1 MSSASLFAARP
12 VPLRSRAR
20 SAARPSSARRRD
32 LDYFLDNDARDDLSK
47 SASARHHVQRVDARI
62 ADLKRALRAAEAE
75 RLDEAL
81 RCLAAEEE
89 ATRHLE
95 LSLPETLYNM

>member
-1 MSSASLFAARP
+1 MSSAYLFAARP

-32 LDYFLDNDARDDLSK
+32 LDYFLDNDARDLSK
-47 SASARHHVQRVDARI
+47 SASACHHVQRVDARI
-62 ADLKRALRAAEAE
+62 TDLKRALRAAEAE
-75 RLDEAL
+75 RLEAL

-89 ATRHLE
+89 APRHLE